1 MSSTIIYKLN
11 LIVEKSYKLSLRQLR
26 LEFND
31 NIIEEIKRETTDNLY
46 NNFIIE
52 YETTYYEIIYGNND
66 STTENV
72 KEHFLKSVRDIIEN
86 KN

>member
-1 MSSTIIYKLN
+1 MSSTIIDKLN

-31 NIIEEIKRETTDNLY
+31 NIIEEIKRETTDKLY

-72 KEHFLKSVRDIIEN
+72 KEHFLKSIRDIIEN

>member
-1 MSSTIIYKLN
+1 MSSTIIDKLN

-31 NIIEEIKRETTDNLY
+31 NIIEEIKRETTDKLY

-66 STTENV
+66 SATEKV
-72 KEHFLKSVRDIIEN
+72 KEHFLKSIRDIIEN

>member
-1 MSSTIIYKLN
+1 MSSTIIDKLN

-72 KEHFLKSVRDIIEN
+72 KEHFLKSIRDIIEN

>member
-1 MSSTIIYKLN
+1 MSSTIIDKLN

-66 STTENV
+66 SITENV
-72 KEHFLKSVRDIIEN
+72 KEHFLKSVRYIIEN